1 MKNKLS
7 FSRFIIIF
15 LLVSIPLVFLSS
27 LLNVMSYT
35 NMITEVYTNANSTA
49 TTGAIQRIN
58 YSMSF
63 GKTIEKFYGL
73 ED

>member
-35 NMITEVYTNANSTA
+35 NMITEVYTNAN
-49 TTGAIQRIN
+49 
-58 YSMSF
+58 
-63 GKTIEKFYGL
+63 
-73 ED
+73 